1 MYSHD
6 THEEEDE
13 VSDDHQQDDGQE
25 GQQVT
30 SSSSLSKRGMKTK
43 SIYEELRES
52 NVSPKQKD
60 KGKQSEGCRDA
71 VKASITVNTPLY
83 QP

>member
-6 THEEEDE
+6 THDEGDE

-25 GQQVT
+25 GQHVT
-30 SSSSLSKRGMKTK
+30 SSSSLSKKGIKTK

-52 NVSPKQKD
+52 SVSPKQAIR
-60 KGKQSEGCRDA
+60 EE
-71 VKASITVNTPLY
+71 
-83 QP
+83 